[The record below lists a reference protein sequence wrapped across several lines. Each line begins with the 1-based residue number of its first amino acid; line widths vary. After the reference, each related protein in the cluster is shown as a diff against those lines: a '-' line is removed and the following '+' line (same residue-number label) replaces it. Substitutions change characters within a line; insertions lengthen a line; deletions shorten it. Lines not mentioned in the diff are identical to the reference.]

1 MILSA
6 MRIAPA
12 FAILVLACS
21 LHAAPA
27 TSSQGAS
34 KASAAKPVPDQP
46 ATPQPATPQ
55 PEAPQPQDAK
65 QDEAKPAAHF
75 ASLRAEKVYLRSGP
89 STDFPIQW
97 VYVRRGLPVEIL
109 AAFDIW
115 RKIRDSTGT
124 EGWVHQ
130 GMLTGRRNVLVAGA
144 IRDLRHDPDPAAPVV
159 AQLEPGE
166 LAAVSKCTALW
177 CEVRAGGYRGW
188 LRHDEIWGLEPDEVI
203 Q

>member
-1 MILSA
+1 MVLST

-12 FAILVLACS
+12 VAILVLACCIHNA
-21 LHAAPA
+21 HAAPKA
-27 TSSQGAS
+27 AS
-34 KASAAKPVPDQP
+34 VKPAAPQAAAPSP
-46 ATPQPATPQ
+46 APQPA
-55 PEAPQPQDAK
+55 APQPAEPKPADPK
-65 QDEAKPAAHF
+65 QDDAKPAAHF

-97 VYVRRGLPVEIL
+97 VFVRRGLPVEIL

-130 GMLTGRRNVLVAGA
+130 GMLTGRRNVLIAGA

-159 AQLEPGE
+159 AQLEPGV

>member
-1 MILSA
+1 MSM
-6 MRIAPA
+6 MRIASA
-12 FAILVLACS
+12 LAILAI
-21 LHAAPA
+21 HTAYAAPA
-27 TSSQGAS
+27 ASSQAAS
-34 KASAAKPVPDQP
+34 KASTAKPAP

-55 PEAPQPQDAK
+55 PAAPQPADPKPQDAK

-75 ASLRAEKVYLRSGP
+75 ASLRAEKVYLRTGP

-97 VYVRRGLPVEIL
+97 VFVRRGLPVEIL

-130 GMLTGRRNVLVAGA
+130 GMLTGRRNVLIAGA

-159 AQLEPGE
+159 AQLEPGV
-166 LAAVSKCTALW
+166 LAAVSKCTVLW
-177 CEVRAGGYRGW
+177 CEVRTGGYRGW
-188 LRHDEIWGLEPDEVI
+188 VRHDEIWGLEPNEVI

>member
-1 MILSA
+1 MVLST

-12 FAILVLACS
+12 FAILVLACCIHS
-21 LHAAPA
+21 AHAAPKA
-27 TSSQGAS
+27 AS
-34 KASAAKPVPDQP
+34 VKPAAPQAAAPSP
-46 ATPQPATPQ
+46 APQPA
-55 PEAPQPQDAK
+55 APQPAEPKPADPKQDDAK
-65 QDEAKPAAHF
+65 TAAHF

-97 VYVRRGLPVEIL
+97 VFVRRGLPVEIL

-130 GMLTGRRNVLVAGA
+130 GMLTGRRNVLIAGS

-159 AQLEPGE
+159 AQLEPGV

-177 CEVRAGGYRGW
+177 CEVRTGGYRGW